1 MNICNTCK
9 IPMVNAMSFSERK
22 CEKYCM
28 CPKCKNETKHI
39 LFNDDELDFKGVL
52 YVKKYKNSTKKKLT
66 G

>member
-1 MNICNTCK
+1 
-9 IPMVNAMSFSERK
+9 MVNAMSFSERK